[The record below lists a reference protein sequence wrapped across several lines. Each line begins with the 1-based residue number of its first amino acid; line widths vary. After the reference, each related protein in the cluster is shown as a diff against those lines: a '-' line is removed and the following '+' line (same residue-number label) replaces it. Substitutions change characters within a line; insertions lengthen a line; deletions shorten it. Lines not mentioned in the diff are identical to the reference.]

1 MRKLLQV
8 NTSAIKQELIE
19 KVTKLSDIALDK
31 AYGYGLSTDTNSFG
45 YKANK
50 LSATYGLHEIFYGE
64 GLGINDIESVA
75 CAVHDGWSHAA
86 YNVKDPKYLTQ
97 PHKKV
102 NRVNLANTPYSKL
115 PESEKEKDRVIARA
129 IIDFLKSYPS

>member
-50 LSATYGLHEIFYGE
+50 LSATYGLYEFFYGE
-64 GLGINDIESVA
+64 SADINDIETVA
-75 CAVHDGWSHAA
+75 SAVHDGWSFAA
-86 YNVKDPKYLTQ
+86 YHENDPRYLTQ
-97 PHKKV
+97 PHKKT
-102 NRVNLANTPYSKL
+102 NRVSLADTPYSKL
-115 PESEKEKDRVIARA
+115 PESEKEKDRIVAKT
-129 IIDFLKSYPS
+129 IIDFLTSYL